1 MVGIHMSESPKPRPR
16 IDSSIIAALI
26 GLIGT
31 IIVTIISVRANRPI
45 APQATAVPTSA
56 VVGLSAEFLTASGGV
71 AATREPAATSP
82 ATLPTVKYPN
92 GKLFKLFYDDNSF
105 YLLNLS
111 DRAIPINRVAFE
123 RLSDEGVP
131 LNRFNGTRW
140 AEFYADSTPGK
151 CVALE
156 IFGSSPYLDPVECG
170 RGVFLSL
177 RTPTRDDSTI
187 FWTAT
192 GESHQFRVLWR
203 EGGQDE
209 EIARCEIGA
218 RTCEVFLP

>member
-1 MVGIHMSESPKPRPR
+1 MSESPKPRPR
-16 IDSSIIAALI
+16 IDSSIIASLI
-26 GLIGT
+26 GLVGT
-31 IIVTIISVRANRPI
+31 IIVTIISIRANRPI
-45 APQATAVPTSA
+45 APQATALPTSA
-56 VVGLSAEFLTASGGV
+56 VAGLAGEFLTASEGA

-82 ATLPTVKYPN
+82 ATLATVKYPN

-123 RLSDEGVP
+123 RLSNEGVP

-187 FWTAT
+187 FWTAN

-218 RTCEVFLP
+218 RTCEVYLP

>member
-1 MVGIHMSESPKPRPR
+1 MAESPKPRPR
-16 IDSSIIAALI
+16 IDPSIIAAII

-31 IIVTIISVRANRPI
+31 IIVTIISVRANR
-45 APQATAVPTSA
+45 AVATQAAAVPTSA
-56 VVGLSAEFLTASGGV
+56 VAGLAAEFPTAASGGAV
-71 AATREPAATSP
+71 ATREPAATSP
-82 ATLPTVKYPN
+82 TTLPTVKYPN

-123 RLSDEGVP
+123 RLSNENVP

-151 CVALE
+151 CVALQ
-156 IFGSSPYLDPVECG
+156 IFGSSPYLDPPECG
-170 RGVFLSL
+170 QGVFLSL

-187 FWTAT
+187 FWTANE
-192 GESHQFRVLWR
+192 GSHQFRVLWR

-218 RTCEVFLP
+218 GACEVFLP